1 MHRLRNIVV
10 STLFTI
16 VFLFCIGAQVKESYL
31 YVKVEKENL
40 RDAPNGKKIS
50 EVLQST
56 EMKVLE
62 EKNNWVKVQ
71 ITGWIWKA
79 STTPDKSEIAK
90 LKAKRKKAGTK
101 IAGGFVYK
109 NVRFKSSYAG
119 YVDVIGEMTNNSG
132 RSYTLANFM
141 ISVYDK
147 NDNLLATGYIT
158 ISNFRNGQT
167 KSFETSIEANY
178 SSISKYKI
186 DFENGL

>member
-1 MHRLRNIVV
+1 MRRLRNIVV
-10 STLFTI
+10 STLFAI
-16 VFLFCIGAQVKESYL
+16 LLFFCIGAQVKESYL

-90 LKAKRKKAGTK
+90 LNAKR
-101 IAGGFVYK
+101 
-109 NVRFKSSYAG
+109 
-119 YVDVIGEMTNNSG
+119 
-132 RSYTLANFM
+132 
-141 ISVYDK
+141 
-147 NDNLLATGYIT
+147 
-158 ISNFRNGQT
+158 
-167 KSFETSIEANY
+167 
-178 SSISKYKI
+178 
-186 DFENGL
+186 